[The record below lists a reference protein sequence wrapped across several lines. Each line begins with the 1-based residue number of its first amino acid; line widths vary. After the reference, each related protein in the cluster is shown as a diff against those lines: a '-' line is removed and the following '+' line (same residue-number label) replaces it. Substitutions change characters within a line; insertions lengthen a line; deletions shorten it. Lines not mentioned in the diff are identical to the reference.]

1 MKNVINWFEIA
12 VEDLDRAVMFY
23 EAVMAV
29 SLRRENMSGF
39 DMAIFP
45 HDPAFPGGALV
56 KCAQM
61 KPSTQGAVLYLHTDD
76 IAATLKR
83 VTESGGECAFGPQ
96 ILPNDI
102 GTIALFADT
111 EGNRIGLHQ
120 PA

>member
-1 MKNVINWFEIA
+1 MKNVINWFEIV
-12 VEDLDRAVMFY
+12 VEDLDRAVTFY
-23 EAVMAV
+23 ETVMAV
-29 SLRRENMSGF
+29 SLRREKMSEF

-45 HDPAFPGGALV
+45 HDPALPGGALV
-56 KCAQM
+56 KCSQM
-61 KPSTQGAVLYLHTDD
+61 KPSAQGVVLYLHTDD

-83 VTESGGECAFGPQ
+83 VTENGGECTFSPQ

-102 GTIALFADT
+102 GTIALFTDT

>member
-12 VEDLDRAVMFY
+12 VGDLDRAVAFY

-29 SLRRENMSGF
+29 SLRREKMSEF
-39 DMAIFP
+39 EMAVFP
-45 HDPAFPGGALV
+45 HDPALPGGALV

-61 KPSTQGAVLYLHTDD
+61 KPSAQGVVLYLHTDD
-76 IAATLKR
+76 IAATLTR
-83 VTESGGECAFGPQ
+83 VAGNGGKCTCEPQ

-102 GTIALFADT
+102 GTIALFTDS
-111 EGNRIGLHQ
+111 EGNCIGLHQ

>member
-12 VEDLDRAVMFY
+12 VDDLDRAIGFY

-29 SLRRENMSGF
+29 SLRRESMGEF
-39 DMAIFP
+39 AMAVFP
-45 HDPAFPGGALV
+45 HDPALPGGALV
-56 KCAQM
+56 KCSQI
-61 KPSTQGAVLYLHTDD
+61 KPSGQGVVLYLHTDD
-76 IAATLKR
+76 IAAALQR
-83 VTESGGECAFGPQ
+83 VAENGGECTFGPQ

-102 GTIALFADT
+102 GTIALFSDS